1 MRIFG
6 RTKAEREL
14 DEEFQFHLEQQI
26 DAGINSGLSPEEAR
40 AGAMRALDR
49 ITLRKEE
56 CRDARGGVWLEGILQ
71 DLRYAMRALRKSPA
85 FTTVAILS
93 LALGIGANTAI
104 FSVMD
109 ILLLRPLGVKEPEQ
123 LRMVTLQSKANP
135 PRYSFNYPMYE
146 LVRARNAAFAQTFA
160 WSVTRFQTPSG
171 GEMTLVPGAYA
182 SGDYFAGLG
191 VAPELGR
198 VFGPEDDQALGGKN
212 GAVAVISDGLWAS
225 RFGRNRAALGQTL
238 TLNGIAVSII
248 GVMPRG
254 FFGAEVGTAPEVWAP
269 LNLQR
274 QLEDARCMSSPHCWY
289 LKVMGRVKPGMTAGG
304 VDANLSAINRGILE
318 DNDPPVRPDRR
329 AQFFSQSLRSEPGAA
344 GYTGLRSRVRTP
356 LVALMALV
364 GLVLLIACANM
375 ANLLM
380 ARASARKKEL
390 AVRLA
395 MGASRARVMRQLLTE
410 SLLLAVAGTLAGF
423 AFAIWATRGLIALL
437 SSIDNPIV
445 LDIEP
450 DWRVMLFAAGA
461 AMLTG
466 LLFGAIPA
474 WRATGGLAG
483 AALKER
489 SHQIR
494 VTGTR
499 SGMTRALLGFQ
510 TALSVVLLSAAGLLA
525 GSLARLVTQ
534 GPGFEPRGV
543 TMMSIVAPRNV
554 RPEAITNLYSGLL
567 ARIRAM
573 PGVES
578 ATLLS
583 TTPLSDGGWDNV
595 MTIRGVTDIPEEE
608 RQADIN
614 SVSSRFFETLRIPIL
629 AGRDFRDSD
638 TAATEKVAL
647 ISENAARRWF
657 PKGAV
662 GGMLEFPHAAVG
674 GPSLRDTIRIIGV
687 VRDTKYM
694 NLREEMPRT
703 MFVLYRQFPVGGL
716 GIAARTG
723 MSSRAMYAGFR
734 EAVRRVAPGSPVR
747 TVKTME
753 QQMNESLSS
762 ERLTAYLSM
771 FFAGL
776 ALLLTAVGLYGILAY
791 SVSRRT
797 GEIGIRMA
805 LGAQRGAIR
814 WLVVRETLSHT
825 AIGVLVGAGIVLVFS
840 KLLTTLLYGIKPND
854 PSTMVLAIAVLA
866 MVCAAAAW
874 IPARRATRL
883 DPMAALREE

>member
-14 DEEFQFHLEQQI
+14 DEEFQFHLEQKI
-26 DAGINSGLSPEEAR
+26 EAGIRQGLSAEEAR
-40 AGAMRALDR
+40 AEAMRSLDR

-56 CRDARGGVWLEGILQ
+56 CRDARGGVWLDGILQ
-71 DLRYAMRALRKSPA
+71 DLRYALRALRKSPA

-109 ILLLRPLGVKEPEQ
+109 ILLLRPLAVKEPDG
-123 LRMVTLQSKANP
+123 LRMVTLQSKIVYQTSD
-135 PRYSFNYPMYE
+135 PRYSFNYPMFE
-146 LVRARNAAFAQTFA
+146 LIRARNAAFAQTFA

-171 GEMTLVPGAYA
+171 VEMTLVPGAYA

-198 VFGPEDDQALGGKN
+198 VFGQEDDQALGGKN
-212 GAVAVISDGLWAS
+212 GAVVVISDGFWAS
-225 RFGRNRAALGQTL
+225 RFGRNPAAVGQIL
-238 TLNGIAVSII
+238 TLNGIPVSII
-248 GVMPRG
+248 GVMPHG

-274 QLEDARCMSSPHCWY
+274 QLEESCISSPHCWY
-289 LKVMGRVKPGMTAGG
+289 LKVMGRVKPGMATES

-318 DNDPPVRPDRR
+318 DNDPPTRPDRR
-329 AQFFSQSLRSEPGAA
+329 ARFFSQTLRSEPGAA
-344 GYTGLRSRVRTP
+344 GYTGLRSRVRAP
-356 LVALMALV
+356 LFALMALV

-380 ARASARKKEL
+380 ARSSARQKEL

-410 SLLLAVAGTLAGF
+410 SLLLAVAGTLTGF

-445 LDIEP
+445 LDIQP

-466 LLFGAIPA
+466 LLFGAVPA

-494 VTGTR
+494 VSGTR
-499 SGMTRALLGFQ
+499 NGMTRTLLGFQ
-510 TALSVVLLSAAGLLA
+510 TALSVVLLAAAGLLA
-525 GSLARLVTQ
+525 GSLARLVTM
-534 GPGFEPRGV
+534 GPGFDPRGV
-543 TMMSIVAPRNV
+543 TTMSIVAPRNAK
-554 RPEAITNLYSGLL
+554 PEALTNLYTGLL
-567 ARIRAM
+567 SRVRAM

-583 TTPLSDGGWDNV
+583 TTPLENGGWDNF
-595 MTIRGVTDIPEEE
+595 MIIPGATDIPEED
-608 RQADIN
+608 RLVDIN
-614 SVSSRFFETLRIPIL
+614 SVSSGFFATLRIPIL

-638 TAATEKVAL
+638 TAMSEKVAL

-657 PKGAV
+657 PSGAV
-662 GGMLEFPHAAVG
+662 GRTIEFPLVRQQ
-674 GPSLRDTIRIIGV
+674 RD
-687 VRDTKYM
+687 
-694 NLREEMPRT
+694 
-703 MFVLYRQFPVGGL
+703 
-716 GIAARTG
+716 
-723 MSSRAMYAGFR
+723 
-734 EAVRRVAPGSPVR
+734 
-747 TVKTME
+747 
-753 QQMNESLSS
+753 
-762 ERLTAYLSM
+762 
-771 FFAGL
+771 
-776 ALLLTAVGLYGILAY
+776 
-791 SVSRRT
+791 
-797 GEIGIRMA
+797 
-805 LGAQRGAIR
+805 
-814 WLVVRETLSHT
+814 
-825 AIGVLVGAGIVLVFS
+825 
-840 KLLTTLLYGIKPND
+840 
-854 PSTMVLAIAVLA
+854 
-866 MVCAAAAW
+866 
-874 IPARRATRL
+874 
-883 DPMAALREE
+883 